1 MKYKFCKL
9 YQLKLFGKDT
19 EPVMQIAPIRRLSL
33 AAAVMLATAGCGAYY
48 EYQAN
53 DMVERQMKTMVF
65 VEGGEFM
72 MGNPGGWSVRRDT
85 LPVHRVVLDDF
96 HIQKYEVTQGDFE
109 LFQAVTGYEHSDKFY
124 NNYRDDNPDRYDSE
138 LPAVAS
144 WTDAM
149 AFCQWL
155 GEMSDHPVTL
165 PTEAQWEY
173 AARAR
178 GQNLRYATK
187 NGKAEAGITMAPK
200 PTSSRYDEVP
210 REEPLPNPP
219 GTFPPNPIGLYDMS
233 GNVAEWVRDYYRE
246 DYYENSPVQNPKGPE
261 TGLELTFEGITDTHR
276 VQRGGDYRDFIGNTT
291 VTRRKGV
298 PRLSSEQTGFRCAY

>member
-1 MKYKFCKL
+1 M
-9 YQLKLFGKDT
+9 
-19 EPVMQIAPIRRLSL
+19 
-33 AAAVMLATAGCGAYY
+33 
-48 EYQAN
+48 
-53 DMVERQMKTMVF
+53 
-65 VEGGEFM
+65 
-72 MGNPGGWSVRRDT
+72 
-85 LPVHRVVLDDF
+85 
-96 HIQKYEVTQGDFE
+96 TQGDFE
-109 LFQAVTGYEHSDKFY
+109 LFQAVTDYEHSDKFY
-124 NNYRDDNPDRYDSE
+124 DDYQDENPDRYDSE

-149 AFCQWL
+149 AFCQWV

-200 PTSSRYDEVP
+200 PPSHRYDDTP

-246 DYYENSPVQNPKGPE
+246 DYYENSPVNNPAGPE
-261 TGLELTFEGITDTHR
+261 QAPEHTFEGETYT
-276 VQRGGDYRDFIGNTT
+276 VNVLRGGDYQDFIGNTT
-291 VTRRKGV
+291 VTRRKGSQD
-298 PRLSSEQTGFRCAY
+298 LGSESTGFRCSY